1 MNSWRHLAC
10 FPIVLYRWTL
20 SPLKRFFM
28 GPGAGCRFHPT
39 CSAYAMESI
48 MQHGV
53 WSGSL
58 LALKRL
64 TKCHPWGPSGWD
76 PVPSSMDPDVVAK
89 PLKPCH
95 PSFTAQKQTSGD
107 LKDLFTHPWI
117 VNP

>member
-1 MNSWRHLAC
+1 MNPWRHLAC

-20 SPLKRFFM
+20 SPLKRFLM

-76 PVPSSMDPDVVAK
+76 PVPNSMDTNVVASVAAK
-89 PLKPCH
+89 PLKTLSPIFYRSKIDERR
-95 PSFTAQKQTSGD
+95 P
-107 LKDLFTHPWI
+107 
-117 VNP
+117 

>member
-1 MNSWRHLAC
+1 MNPWRHLAC
-10 FPIVLYRWTL
+10 FPIILYRWTL

-58 LALKRL
+58 HPLLQLLETLQRLLQPLADA
-64 TKCHPWGPSGWD
+64 G
-76 PVPSSMDPDVVAK
+76 
-89 PLKPCH
+89 
-95 PSFTAQKQTSGD
+95 AQ
-107 LKDLFTHPWI
+107 LFGRCIGEGHH
-117 VNP
+117 